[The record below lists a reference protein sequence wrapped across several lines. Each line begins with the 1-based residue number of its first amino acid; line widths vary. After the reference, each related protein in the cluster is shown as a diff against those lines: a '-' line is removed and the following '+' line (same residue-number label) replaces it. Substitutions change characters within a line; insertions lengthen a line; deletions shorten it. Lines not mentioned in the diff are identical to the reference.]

1 MRVASLLVVLLVAA
15 GCSLSDD
22 SGATIDFAQLQ
33 RLVLQPG
40 DVGPAFTRFDE
51 GRQGGV
57 DLPAGVPPGGEGWKA
72 RYRRP
77 GTPATEGPLVIA
89 SLVNRFPSAEDADEQ
104 LEARRSDL
112 EGSDIAWREEPATG
126 LGEEAVA
133 FTHEEGSGATRV
145 GFAVVA
151 WRRANIT
158 ASIEVNGFAG
168 NLGLEDA
175 LELARKQAARI
186 DEAAS

>member
-1 MRVASLLVVLLVAA
+1 
-15 GCSLSDD
+15 
-22 SGATIDFAQLQ
+22 
-33 RLVLQPG
+33 
-40 DVGPAFTRFDE
+40 
-51 GRQGGV
+51 
-57 DLPAGVPPGGEGWKA
+57 
-72 RYRRP
+72 
-77 GTPATEGPLVIA
+77 
-89 SLVNRFPSAEDADEQ
+89 
-104 LEARRSDL
+104 
-112 EGSDIAWREEPATG
+112 
-126 LGEEAVA
+126 
-133 FTHEEGSGATRV
+133 V